1 MYILRIMESL
11 SNPKNLK
18 GVDFCLD
25 RLITFDQDLADVI
38 CLTELRAVAVHLGSN
53 RAYPFFNNEL
63 TGWLAGLIG
72 HKRMVAF
79 SENLQEEAFNKRADQ
94 RSLESVQRILAVDQ
108 RRLLQL
114 AKR

>member
-1 MYILRIMESL
+1 M
-11 SNPKNLK
+11 
-18 GVDFCLD
+18 
-25 RLITFDQDLADVI
+25 
-38 CLTELRAVAVHLGSN
+38 TELRAVAVHLGSN